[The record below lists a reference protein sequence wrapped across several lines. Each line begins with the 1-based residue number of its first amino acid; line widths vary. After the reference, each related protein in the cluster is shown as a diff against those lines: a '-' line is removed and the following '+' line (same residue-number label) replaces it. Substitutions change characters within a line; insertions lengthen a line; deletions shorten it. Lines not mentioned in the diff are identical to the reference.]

1 MLASA
6 WYHTRCSRHV
16 ITALWHN
23 PLYIITQ
30 TSCARM
36 SVLNMTF
43 ACLFVCLLNS
53 VFASF
58 PLCLL
63 FHSITFHQKCV
74 KTITHWAFSIDSK
87 WSDWWRRITA
97 RQTCLFDSPFSN
109 RPQSHDSILCHGIAG
124 GETRW
129 MLHTCPFIFA
139 ANLSISKH
147 VLLMLSNMLHACSP
161 MLFLKSTSHAIS
173 VFFPLL
179 SNRQKSFIEQSD
191 KANIGKPRLTRVL
204 FRF

>member
-1 MLASA
+1 
-6 WYHTRCSRHV
+6 
-16 ITALWHN
+16 
-23 PLYIITQ
+23 
-30 TSCARM
+30 
-36 SVLNMTF
+36 
-43 ACLFVCLLNS
+43 
-53 VFASF
+53 
-58 PLCLL
+58 
-63 FHSITFHQKCV
+63 
-74 KTITHWAFSIDSK
+74 
-87 WSDWWRRITA
+87 
-97 RQTCLFDSPFSN
+97 
-109 RPQSHDSILCHGIAG
+109 
-124 GETRW
+124 

-204 FRF
+204 FCF

>member
-36 SVLNMTF
+36 SILNMTF

-53 VFASF
+53 FFASF

-87 WSDWWRRITA
+87 WSNWWRRITA

-109 RPQSHDSILCHGIAG
+109 RPQSHDSILCHGICWRRNTMNASYLS
-124 GETRW
+124 
-129 MLHTCPFIFA
+129 LHICCKLIYLQACFINVVKHATC
-139 ANLSISKH
+139 
-147 VLLMLSNMLHACSP
+147 MLSNAFSKNTLACY
-161 MLFLKSTSHAIS
+161 IR
-173 VFFPLL
+173 FFSIIIQPAKIIHWTK
-179 SNRQKSFIEQSD
+179 RQSEYW
-191 KANIGKPRLTRVL
+191 
-204 FRF
+204 